1 MSIFNMNDGSQTS
14 EEKRRTIIAV
24 VLSTVI
30 VGVGFIAQ
38 NALFPPAPQPV
49 QTQVSSQQPSTSSGQ
64 NTTVLSTPAATVVT
78 QPFKTDATAVAAPA
92 GAEAADLPTAQ
103 ANYSIETDLLKVVLS
118 NAGGDIVSLQ
128 LKQHKDKTGYVDL
141 VVPGEKSANGISL
154 AFGAQD
160 TMPVK
165 ELMKVSWLDTDRKT
179 IQFARTFYTKAN
191 GSEELVPFTY
201 KKTFS
206 FRNGEYLFGMA
217 VTLEG
222 ANGAQIPLNTN
233 GTAYTLSIGPQ
244 IGPRF
249 DHLPKNA
256 DYRKYVLEINGKKKL
271 ETAKPGSI
279 QLIKE
284 QPSWGALAGKYFA
297 FIAIPEAPF
306 ASFSYLQAQDPAIKQ
321 TNTMYLS
328 RPAINSSS
336 QTDRYYF
343 YFGPRTATEL
353 AKYEY
358 SDKNAFGLQAMRLE
372 DATERSNL
380 LGWLE
385 NILKFMLNI
394 FYKLIPNYGVAI
406 ILVTIVIKIIFF
418 PLTKK
423 GSISTARMQELQPK
437 MQELQAKYKGN
448 PQKLNAE
455 MADFYKRNNY
465 NPMSGCLPMLIQFPL
480 FIAMYN
486 LFNNHFDLR
495 GASFI
500 AGWIGDLSLPES
512 IWNFGSFR
520 LPLLGWSD
528 LRALPI
534 IYLASQLLYGK
545 FTQTSQPGQNA
556 NQMKLMMYGMPI
568 MFFFVLY
575 DVPSGLLLYWIVSNV
590 LTIVQQIVINDM
602 LKKHKLAVAAAP
614 ASSQA
619 FQGSNGAMKSAGKTT
634 VRGAAPAAETGL
646 GDKVKGWLEKKATEA
661 TKAAETKTSSPSS
674 RKDDSKKSG
683 GKKR

>member
-1 MSIFNMNDGSQTS
+1 MNDGSQTS

-49 QTQVSSQQPSTSSGQ
+49 QTQVSSQTSTTSAQS
-64 NTTVLSTPAATVVT
+64 TTPAATVVT
-78 QPFKTDATAVAAPA
+78 ELFKTNAAAVAAPA
-92 GAEAADLPTAQ
+92 GAEAADLPVAQ
-103 ANYSIETDLLKVVLS
+103 ASYTIETDLLKAVLS

-128 LKQHKDKTGYVDL
+128 LKEHKDKTDYVDL
-141 VVPGEKSANGISL
+141 VVPGEKGANGISL
-154 AFGAQD
+154 AFGSQD

-165 ELMKVSWLDTDRKT
+165 ELMKVTWLDGERKT
-179 IQFARTFYTKAN
+179 IQFARTFYAKAN
-191 GSEELVPFTY
+191 GSDELVPFTY

-233 GTAYTLSIGPQ
+233 GTAYTLSVGPQ

-256 DYRKYVLEINGKKKL
+256 DYRKYVLEIDGKKKI
-271 ETAKPGSI
+271 ETAKPGNI
-279 QLIKE
+279 QVIKE

-321 TNTMYLS
+321 TNTMFLS
-328 RPAINSSS
+328 RPVINSSS

-406 ILVTIVIKIIFF
+406 ILVTIVIKVIFF

-455 MADFYKRNNY
+455 MAEFYKRNNY

-512 IWNFGSFR
+512 IWNFGTFR

-556 NQMKLMMYGMPI
+556 NQMKMMMYGMPI

-590 LTIVQQIVINDM
+590 LTIVQQMVINDM
-602 LKKHKLAVAAAP
+602 LKKHKLAVAQAP
-614 ASSQA
+614 AGQS
-619 FQGSNGAMKSAGKTT
+619 FQGANGTMKSAGRTT
-634 VRGAAPAAETGL
+634 VRGAAPAAKEGYS
-646 GDKVKGWLEKKATEA
+646 DKVKAWLEKKAAEA
-661 TKAAETKTSSPSS
+661 
-674 RKDDSKKSG
+674 SKKP
-683 GKKR
+683 R